1 MDLDLPTKRLVVLA
15 LAGRKHLA
23 GYEAFTSVVEPL
35 GQPNG
40 GSSKCCESILPM
52 NCCAVR
58 AMSLT
63 AGHRQGQHF
72 SVRSFTSS
80 TLAVALIAPNQCQ
93 AKVPN
98 SNGNGYSTHK
108 NY

>member
-23 GYEAFTSVVEPL
+23 GYEAFTSVVGPL

-40 GSSKCCESILPM
+40 GSSK
-52 NCCAVR
+52 CCAVR

-72 SVRSFTSS
+72 SVGSFTSS
-80 TLAVALIAPNQCQ
+80 TLAVALTAPNQCQ

-98 SNGNGYSTHK
+98 SNGNGYSSHK